1 MKKKINF
8 ELFKNKKIL
17 VTGGTGLIGRQV
29 INIFN
34 ENNISVTSLSLD
46 NIKPDDNNQYIHGD
60 LTDLNLCKKVTKKC
74 DYVFHLAG
82 IKGSADV
89 TVKKI
94 SSHFV
99 PTIMMNT
106 NILEAARF
114 NEVNNL
120 VYTSSIGAYSNS
132 EIFEEKN
139 YSLASEPMDFAGW
152 AKRLAELQIFSYKKQ
167 YDLKN
172 YKVVRPSNVYGPGDN
187 FDPNNAM
194 VIPSILNRILKEENP
209 LVVWGDGSAIR
220 DFVYSKDVAE
230 GIIRAISFDYDEEF
244 LNLGSGR
251 ETTILELIKTL
262 SEIIDFKYK
271 FDISKPTGF
280 PKRLMN
286 ISLAK
291 SKIGYEPKTSLKLG
305 LNETWSWLKE
315 NREEYKLKKNY
326 FDKN

>member
-1 MKKKINF
+1 
-8 ELFKNKKIL
+8 
-17 VTGGTGLIGRQV
+17 
-29 INIFN
+29 
-34 ENNISVTSLSLD
+34 
-46 NIKPDDNNQYIHGD
+46 
-60 LTDLNLCKKVTKKC
+60 
-74 DYVFHLAG
+74 
-82 IKGSADV
+82 
-89 TVKKI
+89 
-94 SSHFV
+94 
-99 PTIMMNT
+99 MNT

-194 VIPSILNRILKEENP
+194 VIPSILNRILKVENP

-220 DFVYSKDVAE
+220 DFVYSKDVAD

-271 FDISKPTGF
+271 FDISN
-280 PKRLMN
+280 LQD
-286 ISLAK
+286 S
-291 SKIGYEPKTSLKLG
+291 
-305 LNETWSWLKE
+305 
-315 NREEYKLKKNY
+315 
-326 FDKN
+326 